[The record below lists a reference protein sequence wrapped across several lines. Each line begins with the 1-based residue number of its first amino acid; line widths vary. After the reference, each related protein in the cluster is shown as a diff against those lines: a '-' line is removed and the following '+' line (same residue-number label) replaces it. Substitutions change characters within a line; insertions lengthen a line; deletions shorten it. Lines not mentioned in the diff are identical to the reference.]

1 MASSTSPRPAPSTA
15 SWTPSTGSHL
25 SCFVAA
31 EGEGVGGAGRGRDA
45 QRAARRQGCRGM
57 RRVVVTSV
65 VSAVVPSP
73 GWPAGEGLDEHCW
86 TNIDYCDQNR
96 AWYPASNTLAEKA
109 AWKFEEENGLH
120 VVVVNP
126 GTILGSMIPPRI
138 NASMAIFLHLL
149 EVNDERSLYEH
160 LSAL

>member
-1 MASSTSPRPAPSTA
+1 
-15 SWTPSTGSHL
+15 
-25 SCFVAA
+25 
-31 EGEGVGGAGRGRDA
+31 
-45 QRAARRQGCRGM
+45 M

-149 EVNDERSLYEH
+149 EACFVISKTLFYSILYI
-160 LSAL
+160 